1 MIMENNVKLELNI
14 NQVNVVLAALGKLPL
29 EPVIDTFTVIRQ
41 QADHQLQNRQT
52 QTFQSPSV
60 KVLDD

>member
-1 MIMENNVKLELNI
+1 MENNVRLELNI

-29 EPVIDTFTVIRQ
+29 ESVIETFTVIRQ
-41 QADHQLQNRQT
+41 QVEPQLQNRQT

-60 KVLDD
+60 EVLDD